1 MNVTKKPYFLLTV
14 FLLVS
19 LSLTACVVSAPAPG
33 PAEAPSQPAAEA
45 EQTAAPAAEAEAE
58 QPAAPAAE
66 AEQPAAEEAGAAPET
81 SAGGVEP
88 LSPPEKVV
96 VAYVPIMKFAPLYV
110 AAHRGIFEKYGLEV
124 EIQEVKSGTEA
135 IAFLSEGV
143 MDVGGIAI
151 VASTWNAWAQGL
163 DLRIIAPGALEPMT
177 DSPTKL
183 LARKDLVDSG
193 EVKDVAD
200 LKGKIVAMAGGPGSG
215 GEYLAAK
222 ALERGGLTVHDV
234 EIVQLGNADM
244 PAALENGSIDAG
256 LLGTPYAE
264 QALDAGYA
272 VSIAEDL
279 TPGAMTVAF
288 VGSGKFVDER
298 PEVAKRFVLALM
310 EAARAMQ
317 GDEYLSEENMAAYLA
332 YMNSTEEALR
342 DSTTLIYDPNQQIPL
357 EGLQDVER
365 VHRENGRTE
374 YTEPIDLQ
382 QVLDTSFVDW
392 ALGVLGE
399 Q

>member
-1 MNVTKKPYFLLTV
+1 MNVTQKLSFLLIAG
-14 FLLVS
+14 LLAGV
-19 LSLTACVVSAPAPG
+19 LLTACVVSAPAP
-33 PAEAPSQPAAEA
+33 AQPAAAPEV
-45 EQTAAPAAEAEAE
+45 EQPAAPAEPEVE

-66 AEQPAAEEAGAAPET
+66 EAAPEA
-81 SAGGVEP
+81 AGMVEP

-96 VAYVPIMKFAPLYV
+96 VAYVPITKFATLYV

-124 EIQEVKSGTEA
+124 EVQEVKSGTEA
-135 IAFLSEGV
+135 IAFLTEGV

-183 LARKDLVDSG
+183 LVRKELVDSG
-193 EVKDVAD
+193 EVKEVAD
-200 LKGKIVAMAGGPGSG
+200 LKGKVVAMAGGPGSG

-244 PAALENGSIDAG
+244 PAGLENGSIDAG

-272 VSIAEDL
+272 VSLAEDL

-317 GDEYLSEENMAAYLA
+317 GEDYLSADNIAAYLA
-332 YMNSTEEALR
+332 YMNTTEEALR
-342 DSTTLIYDPNQQIPL
+342 DSTSLIYDPNQQIPL
-357 EGLQDVER
+357 EGLLDVER

-374 YTEPIDLQ
+374 YSEPIDLQ
-382 QVLDTSFVDW
+382 NVVDTSFVEW
-392 ALGVLGE
+392 ALEVLGE